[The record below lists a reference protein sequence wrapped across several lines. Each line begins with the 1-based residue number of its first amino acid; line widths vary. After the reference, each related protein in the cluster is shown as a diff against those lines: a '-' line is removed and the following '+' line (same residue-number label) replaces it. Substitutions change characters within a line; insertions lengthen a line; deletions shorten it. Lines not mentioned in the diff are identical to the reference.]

1 MLNRIAL
8 EHPLRHFRVDFV
20 AVAVTQAKQLHIGTV
35 RHTPATTDHQAVA
48 IHRHQ
53 NNLVQVLIDRVQ
65 VDRGTRF
72 PRQQAVPLCRT
83 RLHTNRCIAGTVIA
97 HKRFILTNRDGG
109 QNILQD
115 QLLNV
120 KTGAANQL
128 VRHRDQCDH
137 GFGIQFYIVE
147 F

>member
-53 NNLVQVLIDRVQ
+53 NNLVQVLINRVQ

-72 PRQQAVPLCRT
+72 PRQQAVPLRRT

-97 HKRFILTNRDGG
+97 HKRFILTNSDGG

-120 KTGAANQL
+120 KTGATNQL
-128 VRHRDQCDH
+128 VRHRDQGDH
-137 GFGIQFYIVE
+137 GFGTQFYVVE